1 MMFHFLTWDLMC
13 QKWSRVLG
21 WNDRVS
27 CLFSMLAWRLKQ
39 NSGLIDLEYGS
50 VIIPT
55 QTEGF
60 NIVSMSIFKDGL
72 VKPQLKLEYAWV
84 IKSQWKQRL
93 LSFIDAMILVNIL
106 RPRQNGRYFPDDIFR
121 SVFMNDKFCILIN
134 ISLNFVPEG
143 PIDNNPSLV

>member
-1 MMFHFLTWDLMC
+1 
-13 QKWSRVLG
+13 
-21 WNDRVS
+21 
-27 CLFSMLAWRLKQ
+27 
-39 NSGLIDLEYGS
+39 
-50 VIIPT
+50 
-55 QTEGF
+55 
-60 NIVSMSIFKDGL
+60 MSIFKDGL

-93 LSFIDAMILVNIL
+93 LSFIHAMILVNIL
-106 RPRQNGRYFPDDIFR
+106 RPRQNGRYFPDDMFR